1 MGMTRDDDST
11 APATA
16 AAHAVDDFGAL
27 DPAWEGIR
35 AEWVELAGARARLLR
50 CDGDPD
56 GPLVLLAHGLGGAAT
71 NWLEVMRPLA
81 RIGDVVAVD
90 LMGFGETAP
99 PRSDS
104 SRPRAN
110 ARFLATLLHH
120 LDAAPAVV
128 VGNSMGGLV
137 AMLLA
142 AEHPDLVRELVLLC
156 PALPPWVPRLR
167 LSRYQVTQFGPIL
180 VPVLGPMIMRRRMR
194 RMSFEEQY
202 RSGMA
207 GLFADFDQV
216 PDRVVEVG
224 TANLARLQEL
234 RWRGGAFRAAVSG
247 ILERQMG
254 PLRAET
260 VRAMEQV
267 AAPTLYVLGADDPL
281 VLDATTSMVE
291 RTCPDWV
298 VEVPAGIGH
307 VPMIEDPAWTAD
319 RIERFVRGATVA
331 QLRPA

>member
-1 MGMTRDDDST
+1 MGSYDQVHEVEDL
-11 APATA
+11 
-16 AAHAVDDFGAL
+16 GAL
-27 DPAWEGIR
+27 DRAWDGIR
-35 AEWVELAGARARLLR
+35 TEWVELAGTRARLLR
-50 CDGDPD
+50 CDGDAD
-56 GPLVLLAHGLGGAAT
+56 GPLVLLVHGLGGAAT

-99 PRSDS
+99 PRPDS
-104 SRPRAN
+104 SRPAAN

-120 LDAAPAVV
+120 LDAGPAVV

-142 AEHPDLVRELVLLC
+142 AEHPDLVRDLVLLC

-167 LSRYQVTQFGPIL
+167 LSRYQVTQFGPML
-180 VPVLGPMIMRRRMR
+180 LPVLGPMIMRRRMR

-202 RSGMA
+202 RAGMA
-207 GLFADFDQV
+207 GLFADFDEV
-216 PDRVVEVG
+216 PERIVQVG
-224 TANLARLQEL
+224 TANLARLRQL
-234 RWRGGAFRAAVSG
+234 RWRGGAFSTAVTG
-247 ILERQMG
+247 ILERQIG

-260 VRAMEQV
+260 VRAMERV
-267 AAPTLYVLGADDPL
+267 AAPTLYVRGAEDPL

-291 RTCPDWV
+291 RTRPDWD
-298 VEVPAGIGH
+298 VEVPDGIGH
-307 VPMIEDPAWTAD
+307 VPMIEDPTWTTD

-331 QLRPA
+331 QLHPT